1 MPSNNP
7 KNVSLLTLTIQSSLT
22 VHEYT
27 LMIYTRFNGL
37 LQTEFRLW
45 SACKLA
51 DEDEDEDEGED
62 EVIESCW
69 WNCQN

>member
-1 MPSNNP
+1 
-7 KNVSLLTLTIQSSLT
+7 
-22 VHEYT
+22 
-27 LMIYTRFNGL
+27 MIYTRFNGL

-51 DEDEDEDEGED
+51 DEDLDEDEDEDEDKDED

-69 WNCQN
+69 SLLHYTSGQKLLVNSYKPT